1 MQFLLMIPNK
11 TGKFFNYIKQKQS
24 YAKLEDNVSYEE
36 GNLYKFSS
44 SIKIYLGVWAFCF
57 ILVKHT

>member
-1 MQFLLMIPNK
+1 MQFLLMILNK
-11 TGKFFNYIKQKQS
+11 VGKFLNYIKQKQS
-24 YAKLEDNVSYEE
+24 YAKFQDNVSYEE

-57 ILVKHT
+57 ILVKYT

>member
-1 MQFLLMIPNK
+1 MIPNK